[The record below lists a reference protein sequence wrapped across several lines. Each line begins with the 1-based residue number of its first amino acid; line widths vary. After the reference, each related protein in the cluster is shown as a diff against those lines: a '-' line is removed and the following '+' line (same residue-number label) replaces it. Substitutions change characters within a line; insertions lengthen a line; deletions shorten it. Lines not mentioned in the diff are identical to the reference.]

1 MALAANAI
9 VSLADVKAYLRITT
23 TDNDSLLE
31 TLIDTASTRIES
43 YCDRKIIE
51 QTFRES
57 YNANGQRT
65 LRLRNYPVSSI
76 TRLATGNKLAFTVSS
91 TVSTDVR
98 ATVEVQDDRVL
109 LDRYTS
115 DGTHSHTN
123 INFANHGTASA
134 IVTHINTVAGFSA
147 TLGTNCLA
155 EDLYRAGGVNVISSA
170 ANFYFPDQDDTA
182 FRLHEDRATLEFT
195 DQSDYAFFGRGN
207 DRGPRMPVTF
217 AGIVVEYKAGFEDI
231 AAVPEDLKQ
240 AARMLVQYLFEVGAQ
255 DPTLASETIGAYSYS
270 RSTDQLI
277 DEAGIAKLLAPY
289 MDRKS

>member
-23 TDNDSLLE
+23 SDDDSLLE

-98 ATVEVQDDRVL
+98 ATVEVQDNRVL

-115 DGTHSHTN
+115 DGTHSHLEHQLRQPRN
-123 INFANHGTASA
+123 G
-134 IVTHINTVAGFSA
+134 
-147 TLGTNCLA
+147 LGDRDRDQHRDRVLGDPWNELPR
-155 EDLYRAGGVNVISSA
+155 EDSIGRAGSTSSHPRRVSTSPTKTTPRSVFTKTGRRSSSPTNPTTRSSVA
-170 ANFYFPDQDDTA
+170 ATTA
-182 FRLHEDRATLEFT
+182 ASDASHVRRDRRRI
-195 DQSDYAFFGRGN
+195 QGR
-207 DRGPRMPVTF
+207 
-217 AGIVVEYKAGFEDI
+217 FEDI